1 MSSSSLL
8 DPDLWLRS
16 MFSAK
21 AVGRGGV
28 VHRAI
33 RDVDRYAGRDR
44 LIGEVQRR
52 GFTMVENGEYFVI
65 FCNREP
71 VRLVVR
77 RDTPS
82 LSERA
87 MPADRAEDAS
97 RRLRCL

>member
-1 MSSSSLL
+1 
-8 DPDLWLRS
+8 

-44 LIGEVQRR
+44 LIDEVQRR
-52 GFTMVENGEYFVI
+52 GFTMVENGTHFVI

-82 LSERA
+82 LSQRA
-87 MPADRAEDAS
+87 MPGDRGENAS
-97 RRLRCL
+97 TRF